1 MADPA
6 TRQRL
11 PKTIWILGLV
21 SMLTDISSEMV
32 SGLLP
37 VFLMSALGASAS
49 LVGLIEG
56 LAGATAMAVKVFSG
70 GLSDH
75 FGRRKPFVLGGYA
88 LSAVAKPLLALAP
101 SIGWIV
107 SARLIDRVGKG
118 VRDAPRDALIAD
130 ITQGS
135 ARGAAFG
142 LRQALDT
149 VGAFVG
155 PLLAMGLMLLWAN
168 DYRAVFWVACIP
180 AVLSVVLLFWGI
192 HEPTQIDTE
201 ITRASLSTA
210 TISELGAAFWWLVA
224 VGAAFILARFSEAFL
239 VLRAQQDGLPLAL
252 TPLVLIAMNLVYA
265 SLAYPFGAWSDRV
278 SHTKM
283 LAGSLLVL
291 AVAHSLLACGGPWI
305 WVGIALWGL
314 HMAMSQGVLSAMVAG
329 VAPTGL
335 RGTAF
340 GVFNLATGLT
350 LLAAGVLAGQL
361 WDRWGAH
368 MPFLVGIVWCL
379 LALVLLGLR
388 KKMVHAPQRSS

>member
-1 MADPA
+1 VADPA
-6 TRQRL
+6 TPQRL
-11 PKTIWILGLV
+11 PRTIWVLGLV

-37 VFLMSALGASAS
+37 VFLMTALGASAS

-70 GLSDH
+70 GLSDF
-75 FGRRKPFVLGGYA
+75 FGRRKPFVVAGYL
-88 LSAVAKPLLALAP
+88 LSAIAKPLLALAP

-107 SARLIDRVGKG
+107 SARLLDRVGKG

-130 ITQGS
+130 ITHSS

-168 DYRAVFWVACIP
+168 DYRAVFWVACVP
-180 AVLSVVLLFWGI
+180 AVLSVVLLLVGVQ
-192 HEPTQIDTE
+192 EPARKEAGAASASFSKATLTQ
-201 ITRASLSTA
+201 
-210 TISELGAAFWWLVA
+210 LGSAFWWMVA

-265 SLAYPFGAWSDRV
+265 SLAYPFGNWSDRV

-291 AVAHSLLACGGPWI
+291 AGAHALLAYGGAWI
-305 WVGIALWGL
+305 WLGIALWGL

-329 VAPTGL
+329 LAPATL

-350 LLAAGVLAGQL
+350 LLAASVLAGQL

-368 MPFLVGIVWCL
+368 MPFVIGIAWCL
-379 LALVLLGLR
+379 LALLLLGLR
-388 KKMVHAPQRSS
+388 KRNI

>member
-6 TRQRL
+6 TPQRL
-11 PKTIWILGLV
+11 PRAIWVLGLV
-21 SMLTDISSEMV
+21 SMLTDVSSEMV
-32 SGLLP
+32 GGLLP
-37 VFLMSALGASAS
+37 VYLMTVLGASAS

-56 LAGATAMAVKVFSG
+56 LAGATAMVVKVFSG
-70 GLSDH
+70 GLSDF
-75 FGRRKPFVLGGYA
+75 FGRRKPFVLAGYS
-88 LSAVAKPLLALAP
+88 LSAIAKPLLALAP

-130 ITQGS
+130 ITDPS

-168 DYRAVFWVACIP
+168 DYRAVFWVACVP

-192 HEPTQIDTE
+192 KEPMKTGAATVHV
-201 ITRASLSTA
+201 SLSTA
-210 TISELGAAFWWLVA
+210 TISQLGSAFWWLVA

-252 TPLVLIAMNLVYA
+252 TPLVLIAMNVVYA
-265 SLAYPFGAWSDRV
+265 GLAYPFGDWSDRV
-278 SHTKM
+278 SRTKM
-283 LAGSLLVL
+283 LAGSLIVL
-291 AVAHSLLACGGPWI
+291 ATAHAFLAWGGPWI
-305 WVGIALWGL
+305 WLGVALWGL

-329 VAPTGL
+329 VAPAAL

-350 LLAAGVLAGQL
+350 LLAASVLAGQL
-361 WDRWGAH
+361 WDRFGAH
-368 MPFLVGIVWCL
+368 MPFVIGIAWCL
-379 LALVLLGLR
+379 LALILLGLR
-388 KKMVHAPQRSS
+388 KRNI

>member
-6 TRQRL
+6 TPQRL
-11 PKTIWILGLV
+11 PRAIWVLGLV
-21 SMLTDISSEMV
+21 SMLTDVSSEMV
-32 SGLLP
+32 GGLLP
-37 VFLMSALGASAS
+37 VYLMTVLGASAS

-56 LAGATAMAVKVFSG
+56 LAGATAMVVKVFSG
-70 GLSDH
+70 GLSDF
-75 FGRRKPFVLGGYA
+75 FGRRKPFVLAGYS
-88 LSAVAKPLLALAP
+88 LSAIAKPLLALAP

-130 ITQGS
+130 ITDPS

-168 DYRAVFWVACIP
+168 DYRAVFWVACVP

-192 HEPTQIDTE
+192 KEPMKTGAATVHV
-201 ITRASLSTA
+201 SLSTA
-210 TISELGAAFWWLVA
+210 TISQLGSAFWWLVA

-239 VLRAQQDGLPLAL
+239 VLRAQEDGLPLAL
-252 TPLVLIAMNLVYA
+252 TPLVLIAMNVVYA
-265 SLAYPFGAWSDRV
+265 GLAYPFGDWSDRV
-278 SHTKM
+278 SRTKM
-283 LAGSLLVL
+283 LAGSLIVL
-291 AVAHSLLACGGPWI
+291 ATAHAFLAWGGPWI
-305 WVGIALWGL
+305 WLGVALWGL

-329 VAPTGL
+329 VAPAAL

-350 LLAAGVLAGQL
+350 LLAASVLAGQL
-361 WDRWGAH
+361 WDRFGAH
-368 MPFLVGIVWCL
+368 MPFVIGIAWCL
-379 LALVLLGLR
+379 LALILLGLR
-388 KKMVHAPQRSS
+388 KRNI